1 MKKSLISL
9 AVISVSGQAHVV
21 TDDKRPKAVPADRRP
36 IHIGSTASPGEQTN
50 ELSGFSLPTAKDL
63 HPGGLPML
71 QSNDERF
78 SGIPDGDGVTQWPN
92 PGKSIVY
99 AGQQDRHTPA
109 WMAAVSRRP
118 LNVAARA

>member
-50 ELSGFSLPTAKDL
+50 ELSGFSLPAAKDL
-63 HPGGLPML
+63 NPISIKG
-71 QSNDERF
+71 NDERF